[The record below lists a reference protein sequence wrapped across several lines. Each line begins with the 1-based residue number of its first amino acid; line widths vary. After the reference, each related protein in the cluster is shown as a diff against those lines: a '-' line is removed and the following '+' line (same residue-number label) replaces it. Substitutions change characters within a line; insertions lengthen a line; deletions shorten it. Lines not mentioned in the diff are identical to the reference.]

1 MHRELKLVENG
12 ITIATYYSDHNDHD
26 NTLNQ
31 DMEKFMSK
39 IKAKQA
45 GNFDWIFELKK
56 AFKNSFPEIITKP
69 ILNENESNEFERKIC
84 NQNRMK
90 SIENTSRSD

>member
-12 ITIATYYSDHNDHD
+12 IIIATYYSDHNDHD

-31 DMEKFMSK
+31 DMEKFMFK

-45 GNFDWIFELKK
+45 GNFNWTFELKK
-56 AFKNSFPEIITKP
+56 AFKNSFPKIITKP
-69 ILNENESNEFERKIC
+69 VLRENESNEFERKIC
-84 NQNRMK
+84 NQNKMRSVEM
-90 SIENTSRSD
+90 IRSD